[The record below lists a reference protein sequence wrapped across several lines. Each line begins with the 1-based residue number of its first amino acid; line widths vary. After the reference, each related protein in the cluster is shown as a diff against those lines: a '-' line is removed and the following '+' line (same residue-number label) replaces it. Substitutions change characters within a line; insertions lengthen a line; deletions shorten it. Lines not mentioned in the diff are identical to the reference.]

1 VHGALRRAAAL
12 AAATAT
18 LALGGCAGKRVE
30 QGVFHA
36 PSGYRVTLPADGAW
50 RIVDDSR
57 ADLELRHRTA
67 AAGMLV
73 NGACEPGL
81 ARRTPDV
88 LERHLLMGLRDRKE
102 LERGETPVN
111 GRMAAHRLL
120 EGRMRDSDERVRV
133 ESYVVRDERCVY
145 DLLFVAEPA
154 AFDAERADFR
164 RFVDSFTGE

>member
-1 VHGALRRAAAL
+1 MHGVLRRAAAL
-12 AAATAT
+12 AAAT
-18 LALGGCAGKRVE
+18 LAVGGCAGTRIE
-30 QGVFHA
+30 QGIFHA
-36 PSGYRVTLPADGAW
+36 PSGYRVTLPSDGVW

-67 AAGMLV
+67 SAGMLV
-73 NGACEPGL
+73 NGACDPAL
-81 ARRTPDV
+81 AQRTPDV

-102 LERGETPVN
+102 LERGEAPVN
-111 GRMAAHRLL
+111 GRMASHRLL

-133 ESYVVRDERCVY
+133 ESYVLRGERCVY

-164 RFVDSFTGE
+164 RFVESFTGE